1 MKSVKISYCCD
12 YCKQPINIDD
22 DTVCVLLPGR
32 IGYQDS
38 LIMDPEDNVRH
49 YHDYCMEFLLC
60 RTASSDAEKKQ
71 EPKAVNTAPKPAPEK
86 PKRQYKRGYAHA
98 PAYTGPFKKGEKD
111 LPGLNALLEAG
122 FSGVECAKEMG
133 RSEGTISK
141 WRSEIADM
149 KAEGTWEAYCEAR
162 RDS

>member
-1 MKSVKISYCCD
+1 MVKTWRQYFCD
-12 YCKQPINIDD
+12 YCKEEITDD
-22 DTVCVLLPGR
+22 VNTIQRGR
-32 IGYQDS
+32 IGYEGEN
-38 LIMDPEDNVRH
+38 LLERDPTMIRH
-49 YHDYCMEFLLC
+49 YHDYCLEFLLC

-71 EPKAVNTAPKPAPEK
+71 EPKAVTTEPDPAPERT
-86 PKRQYKRGYAHA
+86 KRQYKRGYNHTS
-98 PAYTGPFKKGEKD
+98 AYTGPFKKGEKD

-149 KAEGTWEAYCEAR
+149 KAEGTWEAYCEER